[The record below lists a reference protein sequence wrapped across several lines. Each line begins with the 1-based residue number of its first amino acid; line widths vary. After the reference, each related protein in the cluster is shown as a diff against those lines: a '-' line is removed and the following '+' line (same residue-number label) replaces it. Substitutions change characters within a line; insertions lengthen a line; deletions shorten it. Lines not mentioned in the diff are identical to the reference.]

1 MNDPLQNAK
10 KKMSNQ
16 KSKMATKYNTSPSG
30 KNILKLFLFETC
42 EQYDIQLTGMFLDDL
57 WPTVSFF
64 WNSET
69 CLNRTYLGPT
79 FVFRI
84 DRVFIQIKL
93 IKISYFGTLFIVR
106 FIQQLVLSGVS
117 LYKEIQDGS
126 YRKTTFYHLLGKWNY
141 NFLAIPPHC
150 LT

>member
-64 WNSET
+64 
-69 CLNRTYLGPT
+69 
-79 FVFRI
+79 
-84 DRVFIQIKL
+84 
-93 IKISYFGTLFIVR
+93 
-106 FIQQLVLSGVS
+106 
-117 LYKEIQDGS
+117 
-126 YRKTTFYHLLGKWNY
+126 
-141 NFLAIPPHC
+141 
-150 LT
+150 